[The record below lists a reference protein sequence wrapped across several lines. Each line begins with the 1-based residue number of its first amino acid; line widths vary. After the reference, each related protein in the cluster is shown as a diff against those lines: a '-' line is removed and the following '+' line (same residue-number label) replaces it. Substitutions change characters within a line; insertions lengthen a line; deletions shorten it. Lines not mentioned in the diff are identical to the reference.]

1 MKIQV
6 NPQRL
11 GRYIKPLARQSISPM
26 LNDAFIKLCTFAL
39 VLCSTHVV
47 QAKKTLTK
55 SKSSVQKQAAEQATQ
70 KTVLEDPS
78 ERTGKTIDDDA
89 PAYISPMNVK
99 FKLIKLERGLSRDS
113 RVFDAPRMFVMTTTE
128 VPNLEMMNCKYL
140 EGKKKCFNWVG
151 QKLSV
156 VRESQTKESQRIGV
170 LKVVSVYQS
179 TIKAEVLK
187 DDLSNGV
194 AKKNQYK
201 VFLEPLVVKIG
212 DHAKLVRP
220 RVEKKP
226 SYRPRAVKPKKRGKY
241 ERKEYKWQL

>member
-1 MKIQV
+1 
-6 NPQRL
+6 
-11 GRYIKPLARQSISPM
+11 M
-26 LNDAFIKLCTFAL
+26 LNQAFTQLWIIAL
-39 VLCSTHVV
+39 VLCSTHLV

-55 SKSSVQKQAAEQATQ
+55 SQSSVQKKASEQATK
-70 KTVLEDPS
+70 KTILEDPS
-78 ERTGKTIDDDA
+78 ERTGKAIDDDA

-99 FKLIKLERGLSRDS
+99 FKLIRLERGLSRDS

-128 VPNLEMMNCKYL
+128 VPDLEQMNCKSV
-140 EGKKKCFNWVG
+140 EGTKKCFDWVG

-156 VRESQTKESQRIGV
+156 VRESLTKESQEIGV

-179 TIKAEVLK
+179 TIKAEVIK

-226 SYRPRAVKPKKRGKY
+226 AYRPRAPKPKKRGKY